1 MSCTGRNN
9 ILRKL
14 EREAKELAFATSAR
28 EVDAVFDAQ
37 QEEAFL
43 PGPWA
48 RRQRRGRGESEEWG
62 GSESEDA
69 ARSKLV
75 AVF

>member
-1 MSCTGRNN
+1 
-9 ILRKL
+9 LRKL
-14 EREAKELAFATSAR
+14 ERDAKELAFATSAR

-37 QEEAFL
+37 KEEAFF

-48 RRQRRGRGESEEWG
+48 RRQRRSRGESEEWE

-69 ARSKLV
+69 SPSKLV
-75 AVF
+75 AAF